1 MSETGE
7 GTGKSR
13 RALPM
18 VLIVLASILAVVAT
32 FAIWAKRQ
40 LLETDTWVDTST
52 ELLQDEAI
60 QDALADF
67 LVNSLYDNVDVQAE
81 ISNQLP
87 PQLQPLAGPLS
98 GGLRQVAT
106 RAAQRILAEPKVQ
119 DLWEEANRL
128 THEKFILL
136 IEDEGK
142 FVSTTDGT
150 VTLDLGTI
158 LDELVN
164 QLGLPADLASKL
176 PPEAA
181 NLEILKADELEAAQ
195 TGVDILQTLA
205 WALLAISILL
215 WAAALWLAGSRRRET
230 LRAIG
235 IAFIVVG
242 ALILVLHRAAGSA
255 VVESLSD
262 VASSETAIDHTWTIG
277 TSQLTD
283 IANAAVLY
291 GILIVLA
298 AWLAGPTRLATGIR
312 DGIAPWYRQARFAY
326 GAGAAFL
333 VLLFWWDPT
342 PGTHRLAPSLLLIVL
357 VAIGTEFLRR
367 QIAREFPDRVPS
379 QSAAGIAQ
387 TIAAHMR
394 EGRER
399 VQASWAERHPKGD
412 VGAGDSRVNELER
425 LAKLRDS
432 GVLTEE
438 EFAAEKQRVLS
449 TTA

>member
-18 VLIVLASILAVVAT
+18 VLIVLASIIAVVST

-40 LLETDTWVDTST
+40 LLETDTWVDTSV

-67 LVNSLYDNVDVQAE
+67 LVNELYANVDVQGE
-81 ISNQLP
+81 IEAQLP
-87 PQLQPLAGPLS
+87 PQIKPLAGPLS

-106 RAAQRILAEPKVQ
+106 RAAERILAEPKVQ

-136 IEDEGK
+136 IEDEGE

-150 VTLDLGTI
+150 VTLELGTI

-176 PPEAA
+176 PPQAA
-181 NLEILKADELEAAQ
+181 SLEIVKANELEAAQ

-215 WAAALWLAGSRRRET
+215 WAAAIWLAGSRRRET

-235 IAFIVVG
+235 LAFIIVG
-242 ALILVLHRAAGSA
+242 ALILVLHRAAGNA

-283 IANAAVLY
+283 IADAAILY
-291 GILIVLA
+291 GILIVIA

-357 VAIGTEFLRR
+357 VLIGTEFLRR
-367 QIAREFPDRVPS
+367 QIAREFPDRVPTH
-379 QSAAGIAQ
+379 SAAGIAQ

-394 EGRER
+394 EGREKA
-399 VQASWAERHPKGD
+399 QAAWADRRA
-412 VGAGDSRVNELER
+412 GAGAEPGDSRLAELER

-432 GVLTEE
+432 NVLTEE
-438 EFAAEKQRVLS
+438 EFAAEKQRILAAGS
-449 TTA
+449 

>member
-18 VLIVLASILAVVAT
+18 VLIVLASIIAVVST

-40 LLETDTWVDTST
+40 LLETDTWVDTSV

-67 LVNSLYDNVDVQAE
+67 LVNELYANVDVQTE
-81 ISNQLP
+81 IANELP

-181 NLEILKADELEAAQ
+181 SLEILKADELEAAQ

-215 WAAALWLAGSRRRET
+215 WAAAIWLAGSRRRET

-283 IANAAVLY
+283 IADAAVLY

-312 DGIAPWYRQARFAY
+312 DGIAPWYRQKRFAY

-367 QIAREFPDRVPS
+367 QIAREFPDRVSS

-399 VQASWAERHPKGD
+399 VQAAWTEHHPKGD
-412 VGAGDSRVNELER
+412 VGAGDARVNELER

-432 GVLTEE
+432 NVLTEE
-438 EFAAEKQRVLS
+438 EFAAEKQRILAGS
-449 TTA
+449 G